1 MYMSILRISANP
13 IQRLVLL
20 LLAGFFGTGTVLAQ
34 TQSEKDEGWISLFD
48 GKTLN
53 GWKVN
58 ENPQTFSV
66 QDGAIVVN
74 GNVSHLFYEGDVNN
88 HDFKNFELK
97 VDVMTFPQS
106 NSGIYFHTDFQVK
119 GFPAVGHEVQVNL
132 THTDWKKS
140 GSIYNVVNV
149 DKAPAV
155 DNEWYTQHIIVKG
168 KKVRILINGQLLYEY
183 IEPNLKKDSE
193 RGQFISHGTFA
204 LQGHDPGS
212 KVMFKNIRVKVL
224 PN

>member
-1 MYMSILRISANP
+1 MSILRISANP

-20 LLAGFFGTGTVLAQ
+20 LLVGFFGTGTVLAQ

-66 QDGAIVVN
+66 KDGAIVVN
-74 GNVSHLFYEGDVNN
+74 GSVSHLFYEGDVNN

-97 VDVMTFPQS
+97 VDVMTFPKS

-140 GSIYNVVNV
+140 GSLYNVVNV
-149 DKAPAV
+149 DKTQAV

>member
-1 MYMSILRISANP
+1 MNILRISANP
-13 IQRLVLL
+13 IQRLFLVLL
-20 LLAGFFGTGTVLAQ
+20 IGCFGTGSVLAQ

-66 QDGAIVVN
+66 KDGAIVVN

-97 VDVMTFPQS
+97 IDVMTFPNS
-106 NSGIYFHTDFQVK
+106 NSGIYFHTDFQEK
-119 GFPAVGHEVQVNL
+119 GFPGIGHEVQVNL
-132 THTDWKKS
+132 THSDWKKS

-168 KKVRILINGQLLYEY
+168 KTVRILINGKLLYEY

-193 RGQFISHGTFA
+193 RGQFISNGTFA

-212 KVMFKNIRVKVL
+212 KVMFKNIHVKVL

>member
-1 MYMSILRISANP
+1 MSILRISANP

-20 LLAGFFGTGTVLAQ
+20 LLVGFFGTGTVLAQ

-66 QDGAIVVN
+66 KDGAIVVN

-97 VDVMTFPQS
+97 VDVMTFPNS
-106 NSGIYFHTDFQVK
+106 NSGIYFHTDFQEK
-119 GFPAVGHEVQVNL
+119 GFPGIGHEVQVNL
-132 THTDWKKS
+132 THLDWKKS
-140 GSIYNVVNV
+140 GSLYNVVNV

>member
-1 MYMSILRISANP
+1 MNILRFSANQCCAL
-13 IQRLVLL
+13 ILL
-20 LLAGFFGTGTVLAQ
+20 CFFGCFGVGSAAAQ
-34 TQSEKDEGWISLFD
+34 TQAEKDEGWISLFD

-53 GWKVN
+53 GWRVN
-58 ENPQTFSV
+58 ENPETFSV
-66 QDGAIVVN
+66 KDGAIVVN
-74 GNVSHLFYEGDVNN
+74 GNVSHLFYDGEVNN

-97 VDVMTFPQS
+97 IDVMTFPNS
-106 NSGIYFHTDFQVK
+106 NSGIYFHTDFQEK

-140 GSIYNVVNV
+140 GSLYNVVNV

-155 DNEWYTQHIIVKG
+155 DNQWYTQHIIVKG
-168 KKVRILINGQLLYEY
+168 KTVRILINGQLLYEY
-183 IEPNLKKDSE
+183 VEPNLKKDAE

-212 KVMFKNIRVKVL
+212 KAMFKNIRVKVL

>member
-1 MYMSILRISANP
+1 MNILRISANP

-20 LLAGFFGTGTVLAQ
+20 LLIGCFGTGSVLAQ

-66 QDGAIVVN
+66 KDGAIVVN
-74 GNVSHLFYEGDVNN
+74 GKVSHLFYEGDVNN

-97 VDVMTFPQS
+97 IDVMTFPNS
-106 NSGIYFHTDFQVK
+106 NSGIYFHTDFQEK
-119 GFPAVGHEVQVNL
+119 GFPGIGHEVQVNL
-132 THTDWKKS
+132 THSDWKKS

-168 KKVRILINGQLLYEY
+168 KTVRILINGKLLYEY